1 MITVDEAMNHARN
14 ELERA
19 FEKWLT
25 DECPSGDCES
35 VQEQWD
41 DSFAHQ
47 ELVDELQ
54 PVMVLTWEVH
64 QLREKAANDSIQIE
78 LLEHKLESFR
88 EENERQRFDILAMNQ
103 SLDLLREENER
114 LKADAE
120 RIEWQPIET
129 APKDEPILVGPTK
142 RMGIC
147 VAMNCSRDGWV
158 TETDA
163 RKIDGRSKFS
173 RDGWVTETCVEW
185 VSMYTP
191 THWMPLPEPPK

>member
-54 PVMVLTWEVH
+54 PVMVLTFEVH
-64 QLREKAANDSIQIE
+64 QLREQAANNSIQIE

-88 EENERQRFDILAMNQ
+88 EENER
-103 SLDLLREENER
+103 
-114 LKADAE
+114 LKADAGL
-120 RIEWQPIET
+120 IEWQPIET
-129 APKDEPILVGPTK
+129 APKDGTDILVMTGETMHVVRWINIHGDFDYWAVDDNKHGPFTLRGK
-142 RMGIC
+142 
-147 VAMNCSRDGWV
+147 A
-158 TETDA
+158 
-163 RKIDGRSKFS
+163 
-173 RDGWVTETCVEW
+173 
-185 VSMYTP
+185 P

>member
-54 PVMVLTWEVH
+54 PVMVLTFEVH
-64 QLREKAANDSIQIE
+64 QLREQAANNSIQIE

-88 EENERQRFDILAMNQ
+88 EENER
-103 SLDLLREENER
+103 
-114 LKADAE
+114 LKADAGL
-120 RIEWQPIET
+120 IEWQPIET
-129 APKDEPILVGPTK
+129 APKDGTDILVMTGETMHVVRWINIHGDFDYWAVDDNKHGPFTLRGK
-142 RMGIC
+142 
-147 VAMNCSRDGWV
+147 A
-158 TETDA
+158 
-163 RKIDGRSKFS
+163 
-173 RDGWVTETCVEW
+173 
-185 VSMYTP
+185 P
-191 THWMPLPEPPK
+191 THWMSLPEIPK